1 MADVKIS
8 AQKREE
14 KGKGAVRKLR
24 VGKLIPAVL
33 YGENKEP
40 VALKL
45 PEIEIERLL
54 SHGASHAILDLQ
66 IEGSNEKNLAMI
78 KEVQHATVT
87 SKILHLDLIRISLD
101 KKVEVDIELE
111 IINTDSVKKKGG
123 IITQMINSL
132 KVECFPG
139 KIPETIRLDLGAA
152 ETGDSFKIG
161 DLVVPEG
168 VEILDD
174 PDEVIVAILAP
185 KAEEVAA
192 AAPAEGEE
200 GAAEAGGEKKEEE
213 KEEK

>member
-14 KGKGAVRKLR
+14 KGKGAVRRLR
-24 VGKLIPAVL
+24 DGKLIPAVL
-33 YGENKEP
+33 YGESKEP
-40 VALKL
+40 IALKL

-54 SHGASHAILDLQ
+54 SRGASHAILDLQ

-111 IINTDSVKKKGG
+111 IISTESIKKKGG

-132 KVECFPG
+132 RVECFPG
-139 KIPETIRLDLGAA
+139 KIPETIKLDLGAA
-152 ETGDSFKIG
+152 EMGDSFKVC
-161 DLVVPEG
+161 DLTAPEG

-174 PDEVIVAILAP
+174 PDEVIVAVLAP

-200 GAAEAGGEKKEEE
+200 GAAGEADKKNED